1 MKRSTKLIVAL
12 LVVVAALAVIYRL
25 MHRVPSADLEA
36 NVQMQ
41 QIITDAGC
49 LRCHTSTP
57 ELPFY
62 ANMPVA
68 GKIVMEDVSKA
79 YRAFDMT
86 QMEKDMK
93 EGRPLNPVDLAK
105 VEKVIL
111 DGKMPQAKYYLV
123 HWGASFNDAKKEV
136 ALSWVKHHRMGLYT
150 DVAVAPDFIN
160 EPIRPIADSISVDV
174 RKVVLG
180 NLLYHDTRLS
190 ADNTVSCASCHGLDT
205 GGVDNKQYSEGVG
218 GQLGGVNARPDSLQL
233 LFQFRTILGRSCRYV
248 IRAGWRTAIES
259 GRNGLRV
266 IRSDHQQTGR
276 RQEFRSGIQRS
287 ISRRIER
294 KEYHKCY
301 SGVRKDIADS

>member
-1 MKRSTKLIVAL
+1 MKRSTKLIVAF
-12 LVVVAALAVIYRL
+12 LVVVAALAVTYRL

-105 VEKVIL
+105 V
-111 DGKMPQAKYYLV
+111 
-123 HWGASFNDAKKEV
+123 
-136 ALSWVKHHRMGLYT
+136 
-150 DVAVAPDFIN
+150 
-160 EPIRPIADSISVDV
+160 
-174 RKVVLG
+174 RKS
-180 NLLYHDTRLS
+180 NPR
-190 ADNTVSCASCHGLDT
+190 
-205 GGVDNKQYSEGVG
+205 
-218 GQLGGVNARPDSLQL
+218 
-233 LFQFRTILGRSCRYV
+233 
-248 IRAGWRTAIES
+248 
-259 GRNGLRV
+259 
-266 IRSDHQQTGR
+266 
-276 RQEFRSGIQRS
+276 
-287 ISRRIER
+287 
-294 KEYHKCY
+294 
-301 SGVRKDIADS
+301 RKDAAGKVLPCTLGSFFQRCKERGSTELGKKSPHGTVYRCSGST

>member
-123 HWGASFNDAKKEV
+123 HWGASFNDAKKEAIKEC
-136 ALSWVKHHRMGLYT
+136 ALALRPWRKGPFELFGTFIDTEWQSFTESFRCYCVNIGTNPPPPPHH
-150 DVAVAPDFIN
+150 
-160 EPIRPIADSISVDV
+160 
-174 RKVVLG
+174 
-180 NLLYHDTRLS
+180 
-190 ADNTVSCASCHGLDT
+190 
-205 GGVDNKQYSEGVG
+205 
-218 GQLGGVNARPDSLQL
+218 
-233 LFQFRTILGRSCRYV
+233 
-248 IRAGWRTAIES
+248 
-259 GRNGLRV
+259 
-266 IRSDHQQTGR
+266 
-276 RQEFRSGIQRS
+276 
-287 ISRRIER
+287 
-294 KEYHKCY
+294 
-301 SGVRKDIADS
+301 